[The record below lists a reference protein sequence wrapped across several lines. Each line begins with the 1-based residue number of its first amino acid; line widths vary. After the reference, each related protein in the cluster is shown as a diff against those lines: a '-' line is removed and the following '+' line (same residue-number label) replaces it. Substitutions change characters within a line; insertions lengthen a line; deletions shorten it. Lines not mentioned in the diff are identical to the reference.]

1 LAAREEFAFYVDA
14 GGFHFHER
22 RQSAAPTHVFTWYA
36 DPGRGDVLSIHVES
50 DLARRAGKVTVRGR
64 DPMRRATIESSAT
77 NDSVERITLGETIEV
92 VDPETGATA
101 LEQRNAT
108 VSVHG
113 TSASTA
119 QRAQRQADARFR
131 CAERASIKLSMRVV
145 GDPTLHAKSIVELR
159 GVSSLL
165 TGKYYVTDVKHLISS
180 SGYVCQL
187 KMVRD
192 GTGRRARRLARQQ
205 RGQKN
210 KNKPRKS
217 SELTQVEVVDP
228 ETGRTIIEF
237 YRDGKRIGAE
247 DPELGMSLLME

>member
-1 LAAREEFAFYVDA
+1 
-14 GGFHFHER
+14 
-22 RQSAAPTHVFTWYA
+22 
-36 DPGRGDVLSIHVES
+36 
-50 DLARRAGKVTVRGR
+50 
-64 DPMRRATIESSAT
+64 MRRATIESAAT
-77 NDSVERITLGETIEV
+77 GESVDRATLGDVVEV

-101 LEQRNAT
+101 LEVRNAT
-108 VSVHG
+108 TAVHA
-113 TSASTA
+113 TSASNPK
-119 QRAQRQADARFR
+119 RAGRQATARFR
-131 CAERASIKLSMRVV
+131 RAERSSVKMSMRVV